1 MKKKSVQPV
10 RYKMVDN
17 VQGWL
22 SVLPVLII
30 ILAISAYPIVFGI
43 AKSFT
48 NWDGLYRSKFI
59 GLRNYE
65 KILTRPQFWQL
76 LSNNCILLL
85 FLPFQLFFG
94 LVVSMLLY
102 EEIPGTKFYR
112 ACYYLPQVLSSLS
125 IGYLFAILFG
135 MNGPI
140 NAVCMSLGIM
150 KEPVYW
156 LGSRATA
163 LFVIMFVMVWINIGW
178 QGMLFL
184 GAMTQISPEIFE
196 AARID
201 GAGELSMFVRI
212 AVPLSA
218 PIIAVMALYYA
229 VARWNSYFDGLL
241 YVSKKAYEPLQVI
254 LRRIL
259 VLNQSALDNAMQ
271 SGNGQEAALQIKR
284 RNLAEGMKYALVFIS
299 SLPMLIVYP
308 FIQKFFVKGIMVGAI
323 KS

>member
-1 MKKKSVQPV
+1 MAKNRIKQSLSDRIFDILNTVFMCLLVFIFLYPLYFVVIASFSDPDEVVAGRVFLYIKGFNLESYSSVFVTKHIWEGYRNTIFYTLFGTLFSLFLTIPGAYAMSKRFLPWRPFFSWVFFVPMFFGGGMIPTYLLV
-10 RYKMVDN
+10 RDLRLLDTPY
-17 VQGWL
+17 
-22 SVLPVLII
+22 VLII
-30 ILAISAYPIVFGI
+30 
-43 AKSFT
+43 
-48 NWDGLYRSKFI
+48 
-59 GLRNYE
+59 
-65 KILTRPQFWQL
+65 
-76 LSNNCILLL
+76 
-85 FLPFQLFFG
+85 
-94 LVVSMLLY
+94 M
-102 EEIPGTKFYR
+102 
-112 ACYYLPQVLSSLS
+112 SSLS
-125 IGYLFAILFG
+125 LYNMVVARTYYENSI
-135 MNGPI
+135 PD
-140 NAVCMSLGIM
+140 SL
-150 KEPVYW
+150 
-156 LGSRATA
+156 
-163 LFVIMFVMVWINIGW
+163 
-178 QGMLFL
+178 
-184 GAMTQISPEIFE
+184 FE